1 MCVCSECEVLFG
13 SVAAFDKHIVRPRGR
28 PKKGEGSVG
37 VHDLSRLVQNSK
49 GVYVTAVGK
58 EYYAAE

>member
-1 MCVCSECEVLFG
+1 MFG